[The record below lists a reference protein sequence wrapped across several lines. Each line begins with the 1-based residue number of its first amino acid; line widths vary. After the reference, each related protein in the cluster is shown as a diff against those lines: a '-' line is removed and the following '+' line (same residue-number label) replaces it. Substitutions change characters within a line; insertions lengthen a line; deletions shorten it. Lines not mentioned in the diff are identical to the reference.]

1 MSYNLRYFEKHGR
14 DIKDPWSCRQCV
26 FYQITY
32 CNDNTST
39 WLVIQPPTKWK
50 EGLKIVDLNKT
61 DYPPALHLR
70 AISSAAATMWE
81 YLEDI
86 SNELTELVGLFS
98 SR

>member
-1 MSYNLRYFEKHGR
+1 M
-14 DIKDPWSCRQCV
+14 
-26 FYQITY
+26 
-32 CNDNTST
+32 T

-50 EGLKIVDLNKT
+50 EGLKIVDLDKT
-61 DYPPALHLR
+61 DYPFALHLR

-98 SR
+98 SYQNYLVVDSMDDDKRSVTEQKGVLPKAFEKV

>member
-61 DYPPALHLR
+61 DYPFALHLR